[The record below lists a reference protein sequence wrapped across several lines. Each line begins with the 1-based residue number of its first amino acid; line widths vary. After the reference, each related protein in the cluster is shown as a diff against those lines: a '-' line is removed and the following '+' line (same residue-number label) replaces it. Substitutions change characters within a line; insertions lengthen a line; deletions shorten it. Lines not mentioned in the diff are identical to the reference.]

1 MFRVR
6 SILLLAAL
14 VATSIAVPS
23 NAAPRRVPYWASLR
37 ASEVMMRTG
46 PGRNFPADW
55 LYRRPG
61 LPVKV
66 VRTYTV
72 AHSEWRRIEDPDG
85 TQGWVQANLL
95 SDQRTALV
103 AGEVRPLHAKPDDAS
118 PVLWRAEPGVVGK
131 ISACG
136 NGWCRFDVRGQA
148 GFVRAAHVLGVEQG
162 ESLP

>member
-6 SILLLAAL
+6 LILATALLAG
-14 VATSIAVPS
+14 T
-23 NAAPRRVPYWASLR
+23 AAPAPAARKLPYWASLR

-66 VRTYTV
+66 IKTYAV

-95 SDQRTALV
+95 SDARTALV
-103 AGEVRPLHAKPDDAS
+103 VGDTRPMHERPDAAS
-118 PVLWRAEPGVVGK
+118 PLLWRAEAGVVGR
-131 ISACG
+131 ISACA
-136 NGWCRFDVRGQA
+136 NGWCRFDVRGQGGFIQA
-148 GFVRAAHVLGVEQG
+148 GHVLGVEPG
-162 ESLP
+162 EALP